1 MPFREKQKL
10 NLYSFSPIME
20 EVEQKKNNKITYKL
34 EDATLRKLPSP
45 ENFKLSNIVETGNVS
60 KLDKVNTIINSRV
73 SEHDKEPIDIDENTT
88 TPNNNTT
95 TSNNKEN

>member
-10 NLYSFSPIME
+10 NLYSFSPVME
-20 EVEQKKNNKITYKL
+20 QVEQKKNNKITYKL

-60 KLDKVNTIINSRV
+60 KLDKVNTVINSRI
-73 SEHDKEPIDIDENTT
+73 SEHEKEPIDIDENTT
-88 TPNNNTT
+88 TTTPNK
-95 TSNNKEN
+95 KEE

>member
-10 NLYSFSPIME
+10 NLYSFSPVME

-60 KLDKVNTIINSRV
+60 KLDKVNTVINSRI
-73 SEHDKEPIDIDENTT
+73 SEHEKEPIDIDDDKTT
-88 TPNNNTT
+88 TTTT
-95 TSNNKEN
+95 TSNKKDN

>member
-1 MPFREKQKL
+1 MPFREKQRL

-34 EDATLRKLPSP
+34 EDATLRKLPAP

-60 KLDKVNTIINSRV
+60 KLDKVNTVINSRI
-73 SEHDKEPIDIDENTT
+73 SEHEKEPIGIDETI
-88 TPNNNTT
+88 T
-95 TSNNKEN
+95 TSTNKEN